1 MDNGYVVRRFDLHN
15 ISKSD
20 GWNCMDS
27 LLADPERIGENA
39 EIFANVIISNAG
51 RSAGIYDRTTRL
63 RRKIS
68 TLSIRCSRTQ
78 GERNIWI

>member
-39 EIFANVIISNAG
+39 EILQMLLFPTPEGVLAFTRAG
-51 RSAGIYDRTTRL
+51 RNL
-63 RRKIS
+63 F
-68 TLSIRCSRTQ
+68 
-78 GERNIWI
+78 